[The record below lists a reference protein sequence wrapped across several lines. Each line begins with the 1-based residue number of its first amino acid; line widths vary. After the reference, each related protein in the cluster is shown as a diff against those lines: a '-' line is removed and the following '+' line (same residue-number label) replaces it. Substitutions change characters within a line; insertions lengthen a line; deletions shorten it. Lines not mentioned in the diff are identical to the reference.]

1 MLSVMP
7 RNPKIFLVMLLGA
20 AISLSACSNQ
30 RSLRTTPSPVPPSSL
45 TLSSERATAQ
55 WVSDRTPAERQ
66 NYTSIPLAEIAP
78 NALVGKNPKAVALS
92 AFGNIESEGGSQD
105 VSVDY
110 PQRDRAIVTITQTGV
125 ADDSS
130 GAIRYR
136 VELQQNQSAQAG
148 KQWEIV
154 WAGSQVKCH
163 PGRGHQDWSTK
174 RCL

>member
-20 AISLSACSNQ
+20 AISLSACGSQ
-30 RSLRTTPSPVPPSSL
+30 RSLRANPSPVSPSSL
-45 TLSSERATAQ
+45 TLTSKRATAQ
-55 WVSDRTPAERQ
+55 LVSERTPTERQ
-66 NYTSIPLAEIAP
+66 NYKSISLAEIEP
-78 NALVGKNPKAVALS
+78 NALVGTEPKAIAVS

-105 VSVDY
+105 VTVDY
-110 PQRDRAIVTITQTGV
+110 PQRDRTIVTITQTGV
-125 ADDSS
+125 ADDSIR
-130 GAIRYR
+130 AIRYR
-136 VELQQNQSAQAG
+136 VELQQHQTAQAG
-148 KQWEIV
+148 KEWKIV

>member
-7 RNPKIFLVMLLGA
+7 RNPKIVLVMLLGA
-20 AISLSACSNQ
+20 AISLSACGSQ
-30 RSLRTTPSPVPPSSL
+30 RSLSANSSPIPPSSL
-45 TLSSERATAQ
+45 TAEL
-55 WVSDRTPAERQ
+55 VSDRTLDQRQ
-66 NYTSIPLAEIAP
+66 NYQSISLAEFAP
-78 NALVGKNPKAVALS
+78 NALVGTNPKAIALS
-92 AFGNIESEGGSQD
+92 VFGNIESEGGSQE
-105 VSVDY
+105 VTVDY

-125 ADDSS
+125 ADDSI

-136 VELQQNQSAQAG
+136 VELQKNRSAQAS

-163 PGRGHQDWSTK
+163 PERGHQDWSTE